1 VVKIGRPEDVTHAKV
16 LIFGPPGH
24 GKTRLLGTLADDE
37 RTSPT
42 LFLDF
47 EGGVSSLIG
56 RDIDVVRVR
65 DWPDF
70 EEAYDLL
77 ADPKTPYK
85 STAVDSLSE
94 TQIGGLLRILE
105 KDKKRADPDQL
116 AQPDWGL
123 ILVQMRRFVRAFVDL
138 DMHVFM
144 SAVSTEDLD
153 PREGRIV
160 VPSFQGAFKQEVAM
174 TFDTVGYLALS
185 EDENGETERV
195 LLLND
200 QPKFRVKARTPMG
213 VVAPSELVDPTAGK
227 LLDVLGFARAK
238 TTGRKAAKEDNES

>member
-1 VVKIGRPEDVTHAKV
+1 
-16 LIFGPPGH
+16 
-24 GKTRLLGTLADDE
+24 
-37 RTSPT
+37 
-42 LFLDF
+42 
-47 EGGVSSLIG
+47 
-56 RDIDVVRVR
+56 
-65 DWPDF
+65 
-70 EEAYDLL
+70 
-77 ADPKTPYK
+77 
-85 STAVDSLSE
+85 
-94 TQIGGLLRILE
+94 
-105 KDKKRADPDQL
+105 
-116 AQPDWGL
+116 
-123 ILVQMRRFVRAFVDL
+123 
-138 DMHVFM
+138 MHVFM